1 MTILLC
7 GKTGVGKSH
16 LTNALIGKRLAKEGE
31 DLDPETYEVKPYN
44 FIMNGVGITVVDT
57 PGLADGSG
65 NEEVYL
71 QRVKEEVTGFD
82 AFIFC
87 TEMNT
92 HRIRNED
99 IKTIQKLAEA
109 FGPELWKHAVVALTF
124 ANEVHPPPSKR
135 DVMEQEFFDDYLRK
149 FKRKIQQVLLDVG
162 VPEETMIKVPF
173 VPTGDLCEPQLPG
186 IENWIVCFWIATFK
200 RLNRSAQPTF
210 LLANI
215 NRFNYDSGRE
225 GSVSP
230 GISLPRPELKEEN
243 KQQKPLKRKS
253 FQGFHRVNRGQRPW
267 DDQNAEI
274 NSNRRVLNRSQSMN
288 EGKQRTPQETLPKPK
303 PKAKRSSNEQ
313 GPDTDTIVGIDLDE
327 ASAGEI
333 MMEILD
339 EVGIEDNK
347 IRGDFIRPGT
357 GNLLSIIFEWFMT
370 FFKKWLLREPSTT
383 NEAVEEEESQE
394 QEGN

>member
-1 MTILLC
+1 
-7 GKTGVGKSH
+7 
-16 LTNALIGKRLAKEGE
+16 
-31 DLDPETYEVKPYN
+31 
-44 FIMNGVGITVVDT
+44 MNGVGITVVDT

-82 AFIFC
+82 VFIFC

-92 HRIRNED
+92 HRIRNDD
-99 IKTIQKLAEA
+99 IKTIEKLAEA

-149 FKRKIQQVLLDVG
+149 FKGKIQQVLLDVG

-215 NRFNYDSGRE
+215 NRFNYDSGRG

-230 GISLPRPELKEEN
+230 GISPPRP
-243 KQQKPLKRKS
+243 
-253 FQGFHRVNRGQRPW
+253 
-267 DDQNAEI
+267 DQNAEI
-274 NSNRRVLNRSQSMN
+274 NSDCRVLNRSQSMN

-303 PKAKRSSNEQ
+303 PKAKSSRNEQ
-313 GPDTDTIVGIDLDE
+313 GPDTDTPVGIDLDE

-339 EVGIEDNK
+339 EVGKEESK
-347 IRGDFIRPGT
+347 MRGDFIRPGT
-357 GNLLSIIFEWFMT
+357 GNLLPIIFKWLMN
-370 FFKKWLLREPSTT
+370 FFKKWLLRKPSTT
-383 NEAVEEEESQE
+383 NEAVEEEESE
-394 QEGN
+394 KQEGN